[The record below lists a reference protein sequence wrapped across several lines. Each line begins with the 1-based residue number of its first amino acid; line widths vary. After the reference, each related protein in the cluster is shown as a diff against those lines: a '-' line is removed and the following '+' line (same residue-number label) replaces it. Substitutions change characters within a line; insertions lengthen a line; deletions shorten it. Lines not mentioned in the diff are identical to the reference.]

1 MGSVKLA
8 IFLSCTSEQPVS
20 TGAIIGGVTGAVIII
35 LLCCIAVLVF
45 AVVYFRRRKAIKLV
59 SH

>member
-8 IFLSCTSEQPVS
+8 NFLSCTSEQPVS
-20 TGAIIGGVTGAVIII
+20 TGAIIGGVTGAVIVI

-45 AVVYFRRRKAIKLV
+45 AVVYFRRRKAIK
-59 SH
+59 